1 MQHVVTQA
9 APVLFKQPLQL
20 LRRVSDCVVL
30 RSEATQPSLGV
41 SDCVVLRSEASQP
54 SLRTTQSLKKFSLI
68 GSGCVALRSALESDC
83 TTLHSEALQPSLGV
97 SDCVVLRSEASQPS
111 LRTTQS
117 LKKSFRSLLRTAQ
130 SLGLRSLKQLFF
142 TRANSS
148 STQAAEEEFIGR
160 SEGCAASE
168 RSPINS
174 SPKTN
179 KKEEFAPIRIISLA
193 IVAYNEQETLPKLL
207 EQVCAQ
213 DFPHQCIEVVLIN
226 SASTDTTR
234 ACMERFAASSTP
246 ESGRERFAA
255 SSTPESGEGNALA
268 FGFANV
274 CVLDNPARSQAA
286 GWNVA
291 LQHFTGDALVRVD
304 AHASIPSHFISSI
317 VEVLNEGEN
326 VCGGTRPTIIEP
338 GHETPWRHTLHVAE
352 ESAFGS
358 SAADY
363 RRNVEA
369 RYVDSVF
376 HAAYRREVLNAVGL
390 FNEQLLRTEDN
401 DFHYRVRAAGYRIK
415 LDPRITSCQFIR
427 GSLNG
432 MLKQKFSNG
441 YWVGRTTFVQPKCLE
456 VYHFAP
462 FALVVAALIL
472 AGIGVA
478 ASWVP
483 FVACACAYALVCCV
497 LACMATAHASAQVR
511 NKTMIALP
519 VVFASIHFSYGIGTL
534 SGLVAGIFGGK
545 RASTKKDKK

>member
-1 MQHVVTQA
+1 MQCIVTPA
-9 APVLFKQPLQL
+9 APALFMRLSS
-20 LRRVSDCVVL
+20 LRTILRSKCVAF
-30 RSEATQPSLGV
+30 RSEATQPSLHPRQLPTE
-41 SDCVVLRSEASQP
+41 DL
-54 SLRTTQSLKKFSLI
+54 F
-68 GSGCVALRSALESDC
+68 
-83 TTLHSEALQPSLGV
+83 
-97 SDCVVLRSEASQPS
+97 
-111 LRTTQS
+111 
-117 LKKSFRSLLRTAQ
+117 
-130 SLGLRSLKQLFF
+130 KQLSF

-148 STQAAEEEFIGR
+148 STNAAKEEFIGR
-160 SEGCAASE
+160 SEGCEASE

-174 SPKTN
+174 SPNNT
-179 KKEEFAPIRIISLA
+179 KKEEFAPIRTISVG
-193 IVAYNEQETLPKLL
+193 IVAYNEQEALPKLL
-207 EQVCAQ
+207 DNVCAQ
-213 DFPHQCIEVVLIN
+213 DFPHHRIEVVLIN
-226 SASTDTTR
+226 SASTDATR
-234 ACMERFAASSTP
+234 ACMERFAATSTR
-246 ESGRERFAA
+246 ESGKGGA
-255 SSTPESGEGNALA
+255 G
-268 FGFANV
+268 GFANV
-274 CVLDNPARSQAA
+274 RVFDNPARSQAA

-304 AHASIPSHFISSI
+304 AHASIPPNFISSI
-317 VEVLNEGEN
+317 VEILNEDEC

-363 RRNVEA
+363 RRDIEA

-376 HAAYRREVLNAVGL
+376 HAAYRREVLNTVGL

-427 GSLNG
+427 GSLKR

-462 FALVVAALIL
+462 FVLVVAALVL
-472 AGIGVA
+472 AGVGVA

-483 FVACACAYALVCCV
+483 FAACAGAYALLCCA
-497 LACMATAHASAQVR
+497 LACAAAKHAPAQVR

-519 VVFASIHFSYGIGTL
+519 VVFASIHLSYGIGTL
-534 SGLVAGIFGGK
+534 SGLVAGVFRGK
-545 RASTKKDKK
+545 RSSTKKG

>member
-9 APVLFKQPLQL
+9 APVSFKQPSQPSLG
-20 LRRVSDCVVL
+20 VSDCIGL
-30 RSEATQPSLGV
+30 HSEATQPSFHPMQSLGKVSLGV
-41 SDCVVLRSEASQP
+41 SDCVVLRSEAMQP
-54 SLRTTQSLKKFSLI
+54 SLRTTQSLKKF
-68 GSGCVALRSALESDC
+68 V
-83 TTLHSEALQPSLGV
+83 
-97 SDCVVLRSEASQPS
+97 
-111 LRTTQS
+111 
-117 LKKSFRSLLRTAQ
+117 RSLLRTAQ

-179 KKEEFAPIRIISLA
+179 KKEEFAPIHTISLA

-246 ESGRERFAA
+246 ESG
-255 SSTPESGEGNALA
+255 EGNALA

-274 CVLDNPARSQAA
+274 RVLDNPARSQAA
-286 GWNVA
+286 GWNIA

-304 AHASIPSHFISSI
+304 AHASIPPHFISSI

-462 FALVVAALIL
+462 LALVVAALIL

-483 FVACACAYALVCCV
+483 FVACACAYALVCCA
-497 LACMATAHASAQVR
+497 LACVATAHASAQVR
-511 NKTMIALP
+511 NKTMIVLP
-519 VVFASIHFSYGIGTL
+519 VVFASIHVSYGIGTL

-545 RASTKKDKK
+545 HASTKKEKSKHE